1 MSKHQRRKLTIYYQ
15 VGGKRLKQSFRTVQE
30 LLDLDTDSHKH
41 NNPMAPTNDT
51 KITCVA
57 WKGCALFDET
67 YSLGEVK
74 RLLKGFDLTK
84 RNINLANQLTNIS
97 ERVFILLMKLGI
109 KWKMLCLRAKTIK

>member
-15 VGGKRLKQSFRTVQE
+15 VGEKRLKQSFRTVQE

-84 RNINLANQLTNIS
+84 AKQKPHKPTHKYIR
-97 ERVFILLMKLGI
+97 KGI
-109 KWKMLCLRAKTIK
+109 YSIDEVRDKVEMLCLRAKTIK

>member
-15 VGGKRLKQSFRTVQE
+15 VGEKRLKQSFRTVQE

-57 WKGCALFDET
+57 WKGYALFDET

-74 RLLKGFDLTK
+74 
-84 RNINLANQLTNIS
+84 NS
-97 ERVFILLMKLGI
+97 
-109 KWKMLCLRAKTIK
+109 